1 MNGEERQVGARSLM
15 REIRSRHP
23 RLREALL
30 ADARVTAAHRGERNQ
45 FRSRADAA
53 LQVLRLMWVSDA
65 FLAQALYRLKARLQ
79 AIGVPILP
87 RVAHRLALATAQVS
101 IGDPV
106 VIHPGIYLVHGQV
119 VIDGIVEISPGA
131 VIGPFVTVGL
141 RAGDVVGPT
150 LESGVTIGTGAKVLG
165 RVTVG
170 AGAQIGANAV
180 VLEDVPAATT
190 VVGIPAKAV
199 AKRAPEQP

>member
-150 LESGVTIGTGAKVLG
+150 IESGVTIGTGAKVLG

-199 AKRAPEQP
+199 AKRAPE